1 LVIEMTDEETKR
13 RIIAEGWATV
23 ERLRSDENKGAND
36 DDVSTF
42 FTEPVRDPRNRPSPR
57 ELKRRHLPKFDTP
70 HAHPWIGIWDIDQR
84 IERAL
89 QIEREFMR
97 EILARVIDN
106 ERAVMCESVGSRLAE
121 LIDSQFP
128 DLVDGSLRKTRDELR
143 DLKVEIA
150 RFTSVTEELRRALDN
165 ERARTASGDVIPL
178 PQRRQAH

>member
-1 LVIEMTDEETKR
+1 LSELGWTVGR
-13 RIIAEGWATV
+13 NLRIDYRW
-23 ERLRSDENKGAND
+23 GAG
-36 DDVSTF
+36 
-42 FTEPVRDPRNRPSPR
+42 DP
-57 ELKRRHLPKFDTP
+57 
-70 HAHPWIGIWDIDQR
+70 GIWDIDQR

-150 RFTSVTEELRRALDN
+150 RSTLRRALDN

>member
-1 LVIEMTDEETKR
+1 LTAQCNAALLQGLSELGWTVGR
-13 RIIAEGWATV
+13 NLRIDYRW
-23 ERLRSDENKGAND
+23 GAG
-36 DDVSTF
+36 
-42 FTEPVRDPRNRPSPR
+42 DP
-57 ELKRRHLPKFDTP
+57 
-70 HAHPWIGIWDIDQR
+70 GIWDIDQR